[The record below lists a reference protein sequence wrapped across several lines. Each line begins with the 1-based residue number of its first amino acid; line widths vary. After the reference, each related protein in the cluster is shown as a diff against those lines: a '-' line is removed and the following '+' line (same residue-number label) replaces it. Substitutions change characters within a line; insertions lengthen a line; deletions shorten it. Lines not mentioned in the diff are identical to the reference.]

1 MRWLRL
7 ATIVALLV
15 AVASAARGAVAQEE
29 STTSTINSTL
39 PATTDTVDV
48 QQDIPYYEGGPVLDA
63 YLPKDGQTKRPALVM
78 VHGGGW
84 NSGDKAEFAPYALQ
98 AANEQKWAVFDVDYL
113 LSPTDPS
120 SWPDELHDI
129 QAAIRYIASN
139 APQFG
144 IDPQKIVALGESAG
158 ANLLAL
164 ISSEGTANPVMGD
177 PVGDNTTLAVP
188 IRAVGLWSPPVD
200 LPDLYANAGQPPAS
214 CGADQACNFI
224 WSQGAIGQYLH
235 CDPSS
240 CPQSYA
246 DASPTTWVTSNTAP
260 SFVANSS
267 NELVPLGQVVQYVQ
281 KLQAAKVDVQFVE
294 LPGTLHAI
302 QYGGQVWAQTIS
314 FLDTN
319 LVAPPPTT
327 TIAPTDTS
335 TTSADPPS
343 EAAVLVADSE
353 SSAGR
358 VVLALIAAAVVVA
371 VIVALI
377 VRRRRTE
384 TPDPPDVIG

>member
-1 MRWLRL
+1 MEQRRQSRVR
-7 ATIVALLV
+7 A
-15 AVASAARGAVAQEE
+15 
-29 STTSTINSTL
+29 
-39 PATTDTVDV
+39 
-48 QQDIPYYEGGPVLDA
+48 
-63 YLPKDGQTKRPALVM
+63 
-78 VHGGGW
+78 
-84 NSGDKAEFAPYALQ
+84 YALQ

-214 CGADQACNFI
+214 CGADRACNFI

-353 SSAGR
+353 SSASR

>member
-1 MRWLRL
+1 MCRRHRSATLL
-7 ATIVALLV
+7 ECGGSESATIVALLV
-15 AVASAARGAVAQEE
+15 GVTLAAGGAVAQEE

-39 PATTDTVDV
+39 PTSTDTVDV
-48 QQDIPYYEGGPVLDA
+48 QQDIAYYDGGPVLDA

-98 AANEQKWAVFDVDYL
+98 AANEQKWAVFDVDYRL
-113 LSPTDPS
+113 GPTDPS

-129 QAAIRYIASN
+129 QAAIRFIASN
-139 APQFG
+139 AQRFG
-144 IDPQKIVALGESAG
+144 IDPQKVVALGESAG

-200 LPDLYANAGQPPAS
+200 LADLYANAGQAPAS
-214 CGADQACNFI
+214 CGPDQACSFI

-235 CDPSS
+235 CDPTS
-240 CPQSYA
+240 CPQAYA
-246 DASPTTWVTSNTAP
+246 TASPTTWVTSNTAP

-281 KLQAAKVDVQFVE
+281 KLQAAKVVVQFVE
-294 LPGTLHAI
+294 LAGNAARHRVRRAGVGTNDRRSS
-302 QYGGQVWAQTIS
+302 T
-314 FLDTN
+314 TN

-327 TIAPTDTS
+327 TSPPPRHVRPRRRQLHRPRRPRSQPTRS
-335 TTSADPPS
+335 RPS
-343 EAAVLVADSE
+343 VVSCWRWLPLVA
-353 SSAGR
+353 
-358 VVLALIAAAVVVA
+358 
-371 VIVALI
+371 
-377 VRRRRTE
+377 RRRS
-384 TPDPPDVIG
+384 